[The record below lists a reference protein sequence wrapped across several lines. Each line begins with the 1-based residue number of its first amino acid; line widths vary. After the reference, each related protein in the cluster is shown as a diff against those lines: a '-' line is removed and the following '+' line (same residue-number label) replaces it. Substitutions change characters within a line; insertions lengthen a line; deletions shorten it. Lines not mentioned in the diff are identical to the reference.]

1 MSHLKLGVLAVLLA
15 CGVTSPG
22 WSSDRPLERVEQRL
36 EIAQYVFDVKVPAGY
51 VVEHLTG
58 AMSAPRILT
67 FHHNGDLY
75 AGSNSGHIYHLQ
87 PPYTQPKPII
97 RVRGY
102 PHSIAFRAG
111 KMLIALTSGLY
122 EMPYQPGQRPSGDSI
137 KLLAA
142 IPGGPGHSS
151 RTVKIGPDNKIY
163 LSLGISGNCSDEY
176 LHRSYPPTQ
185 RRGGVMV
192 LDESLEPPEW
202 KTFGSG
208 LRNPVG
214 FSWHPDTREMY
225 ASNNGPDHLGY
236 EQPPEVFAHVTPGSF
251 HGMPW
256 FQMRDGNLAE
266 DSCITRAPPRS
277 QDEVALPVATF
288 PSRSAPMDVTFAQA
302 ETVSG
307 IKRGDAIVAL
317 KGSWATLPD
326 GGGNGDPATRRPPRI
341 VVVQF
346 EAGKATSVV
355 DLVTGFQLADGRRWA
370 RPVGVA
376 FGPEGALYFTSDTAL
391 EGLYRLRK
399 AADNKR

>member
-36 EIAQYVFDVKVPAGY
+36 KIAQYVFDVKVPAGY

-151 RTVKIGPDNKIY
+151 RTVKICLLYTSPSPRD
-163 LSLGISGNCSDEY
+163 
-176 LHRSYPPTQ
+176 
-185 RRGGVMV
+185 RG
-192 LDESLEPPEW
+192 
-202 KTFGSG
+202 
-208 LRNPVG
+208 
-214 FSWHPDTREMY
+214 
-225 ASNNGPDHLGY
+225 
-236 EQPPEVFAHVTPGSF
+236 
-251 HGMPW
+251 
-256 FQMRDGNLAE
+256 
-266 DSCITRAPPRS
+266 
-277 QDEVALPVATF
+277 
-288 PSRSAPMDVTFAQA
+288 
-302 ETVSG
+302 
-307 IKRGDAIVAL
+307 
-317 KGSWATLPD
+317 
-326 GGGNGDPATRRPPRI
+326 
-341 VVVQF
+341 
-346 EAGKATSVV
+346 
-355 DLVTGFQLADGRRWA
+355 
-370 RPVGVA
+370 
-376 FGPEGALYFTSDTAL
+376 
-391 EGLYRLRK
+391 
-399 AADNKR
+399 